1 MGEAV
6 AMSTSVQVPVSVGE
20 LIDKLTILAIKD
32 ARIGEDA
39 KLANVRR
46 EREALEAVAVAAG
59 LRQLP
64 GLAELEEALRAV
76 NGELWTIE
84 DRIRDCERQGDFGPG
99 FVELARAVYVTNDR
113 RAALKRQ
120 INALS
125 GSELV
130 EEKSYAAY

>member
-1 MGEAV
+1 M

-32 ARIGEDA
+32 ARIGDDA
-39 KLANVRR
+39 KRANVRR
-46 EREALEAVAVAAG
+46 ELEALEAVAVAAG
-59 LRQLP
+59 LRQRP
-64 GLAELEEALRAV
+64 GLAELEEALRTV

-84 DRIRDCERQGDFGPG
+84 DRIRDCERQADFGPG

>member
-1 MGEAV
+1 M
-6 AMSTSVQVPVSVGE
+6 GE

-32 ARIGEDA
+32 ACIGDDA
-39 KLANVRR
+39 KRANVRR
-46 EREALEAVAVAAG
+46 ELEALEAVAVAAG
-59 LRQLP
+59 LRQRP
-64 GLAELEEALRAV
+64 GLAELEEALRTV

-84 DRIRDCERQGDFGPG
+84 DRIRDCERQGDFGPA
-99 FVELARAVYVTNDR
+99 FVALARAVYVTNDR
-113 RAALKRQ
+113 RAVLKRQ

>member
-1 MGEAV
+1 MAT
-6 AMSTSVQVPVSVGE
+6 STSVQVPVSVGE

-32 ARIGEDA
+32 ARIADDA
-39 KLANVRR
+39 KRANVRR
-46 EREALEAVAVAAG
+46 ELEALEAVAAAAG
-59 LRQLP
+59 LRQLK

-99 FVELARAVYVTNDR
+99 FVALARAVYVTNDR

>member
-1 MGEAV
+1 M

-32 ARIGEDA
+32 ARIADDA
-39 KLANVRR
+39 KRANVRR
-46 EREALEAVAVAAG
+46 ELEALEAVAVAAG
-59 LRQLP
+59 LRQRP
-64 GLAELEEALRAV
+64 GLAELEEALRGV
-76 NGELWTIE
+76 NGELWVIE
-84 DRIRDCERQGDFGPG
+84 DRIRDCERRGDFGPG

-120 INALS
+120 INALG

>member
-1 MGEAV
+1 
-6 AMSTSVQVPVSVGE
+6 MSTSVQVPVSVGE

-32 ARIGEDA
+32 ARIGDDA
-39 KLANVRR
+39 KRANVRR
-46 EREALEAVAVAAG
+46 ELEALEAVAVAAG
-59 LRQLP
+59 LRQRP
-64 GLAELEEALRAV
+64 GLAELEEALRTV

-84 DRIRDCERQGDFGPG
+84 DRIRDCERQADFGPG

>member
-1 MGEAV
+1 
-6 AMSTSVQVPVSVGE
+6 MSTSVQVPVSVGE

-32 ARIGEDA
+32 ARIGDDA
-39 KLANVRR
+39 KRANVRR
-46 EREALEAVAVAAG
+46 ELEALEVVAVAAG
-59 LRQLP
+59 LRQRP
-64 GLAELEEALRAV
+64 GLAELEEALRTV

-84 DRIRDCERQGDFGPG
+84 DRIRDCERQADFGPG